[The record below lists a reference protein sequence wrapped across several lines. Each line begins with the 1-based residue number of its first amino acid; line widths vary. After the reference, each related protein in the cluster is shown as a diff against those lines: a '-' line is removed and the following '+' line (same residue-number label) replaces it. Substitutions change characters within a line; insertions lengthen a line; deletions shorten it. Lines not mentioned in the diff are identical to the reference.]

1 MWVVALIGIA
11 GTTTGALFLTE
22 RLTDFFATD
31 FFAERLVDF
40 FATDFLAER
49 LADFFTTDRLA
60 VFLAGAFFAADFFF
74 AAFLATFFFAATGDS
89 LFSHTALNYLVNQR
103 GER

>member
-22 RLTDFFATD
+22 RLADFLTERLTDFFATD
-31 FFAERLVDF
+31 FFAERLAGF
-40 FATDFLAER
+40 FATDR
-49 LADFFTTDRLA
+49 LAG
-60 VFLAGAFFAADFFF
+60 FLAGALFVVD
-74 AAFLATFFFAATGDS
+74 FFFAATGDS
-89 LFSHTALNYLVNQR
+89 LFSHTALNCLVNQR